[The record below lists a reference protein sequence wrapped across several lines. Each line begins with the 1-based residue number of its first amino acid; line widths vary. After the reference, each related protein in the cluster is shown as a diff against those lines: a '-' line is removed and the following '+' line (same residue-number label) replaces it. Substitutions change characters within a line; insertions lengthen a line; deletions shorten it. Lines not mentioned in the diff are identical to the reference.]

1 MKMICRSMEQG
12 GVRAGPSCSCVL
24 GFAGASDSLVLLLGL
39 WVLEAW
45 SSANPG
51 PVLGD
56 SVWVSGLQSP
66 APVSQLPGRQRSS
79 CSQAPSQSLAG
90 AQGWG
95 EVR

>member
-24 GFAGASDSLVLLLGL
+24 GFAGAPDSLVLLLGL

-66 APVSQLPGRQRSS
+66 APVSQLPGRDPRAPRLPRSPW
-79 CSQAPSQSLAG
+79 QEHRD
-90 AQGWG
+90 G
-95 EVR
+95 ER